1 MTKRRINWKK
11 DKRNKKLLYGFF
23 NGNDIKEENY
33 NNLLR
38 IKIFF
43 MKS

>member
-1 MTKRRINWKK
+1 LEKK
-11 DKRNKKLLYGFF
+11 IKENKKLLCGFF

-38 IKIFF
+38 IKIFHERL
-43 MKS
+43 K